1 VAHGGQLTRQLL
13 SYARRQ
19 MLQPMPGPIEEGM
32 AKLGLDL
39 DWGEARDVVSR
50 LGFVSDGA
58 PDTPR
63 RLRFVAAAALSRLV

>member
-1 VAHGGQLTRQLL
+1 
-13 SYARRQ
+13 

-39 DWGEARDVVSR
+39 DWGEARDVVNR

-63 RLRFVAAAALSRLV
+63 RLRFVAADARSRRVWKRSL